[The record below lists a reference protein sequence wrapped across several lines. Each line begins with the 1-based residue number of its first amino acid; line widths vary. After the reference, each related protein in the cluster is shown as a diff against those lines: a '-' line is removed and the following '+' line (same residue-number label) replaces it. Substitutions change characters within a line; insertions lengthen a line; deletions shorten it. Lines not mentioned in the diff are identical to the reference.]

1 MNLLCCLKRAQAA
14 VVQELL
20 TSQHLTMEYYWN
32 LCYLLFLTDNM
43 SVFECLS
50 WYSKHGQWAT
60 VEFVHFSK
68 WIPKFYFVV
77 FYSVALPYWKHTKPW
92 PQIQKTYR
100 TLNFVNVT
108 PLLSSVAS
116 LWLMIY
122 FVYTFKSVF
131 FPRSK
136 NLLWTLPSFLH
147 SRTAQWHIF
156 IMNDMYYWMALR
168 QQ

>member
-77 FYSVALPYWKHTKPW
+77 FYFVALPYWKHTEPW
-92 PQIQKTYR
+92 I
-100 TLNFVNVT
+100 
-108 PLLSSVAS
+108 
-116 LWLMIY
+116 
-122 FVYTFKSVF
+122 
-131 FPRSK
+131 
-136 NLLWTLPSFLH
+136 LWTLHPSFPVLH
-147 SRTAQWHIF
+147 HYDWWFTLFIHLNLCFSHVQRTYSELCHHFYTAELLSDTFLLWMTCITEWHSASSNFTAI
-156 IMNDMYYWMALR
+156 
-168 QQ
+168 

>member
-1 MNLLCCLKRAQAA
+1 
-14 VVQELL
+14 
-20 TSQHLTMEYYWN
+20 MEHYWN

-77 FYSVALPYWKHTKPW
+77 FYSVTLPYWKHTKPW

-100 TLNFVNVT
+100 TLNFVNIT
-108 PLLSSVAS
+108 PLLSIVLHHYDWWFTLFIHLNLCFSHVQRPYSELCHHFYFSVTHFYYEWHVLLNGTPPAVIS
-116 LWLMIY
+116 LP
-122 FVYTFKSVF
+122 FKGNIHIKSQPITL
-131 FPRSK
+131 FP
-136 NLLWTLPSFLH
+136 H
-147 SRTAQWHIF
+147 F
-156 IMNDMYYWMALR
+156 IL
-168 QQ
+168 